1 MALLL
6 RASQALRP
14 AARLTR
20 TRLSMATTV
29 AEDTVPPVTL
39 LSGFL
44 GAGKTSM
51 LTSILQN
58 REDLKVAVVVND
70 VAAVNVDGSIVKRE
84 LVETDGEPVELLE
97 LQNGCVCCGPEAG
110 ELAQS
115 IRGMVKGRGFD
126 HVVVELSGVADP
138 SVVKA
143 NLKAGDVDVERV
155 VTLVDAPAFC
165 EQWMSYDVMED
176 RIQDEDEDPYHPTTM
191 KQALA
196 SKADLEADPCA
207 AGQKVA
213 ALLAAQVECADVIA
227 VGDSA

>member
-6 RASQALRP
+6 RASRALRP
-14 AARLTR
+14 AATRLTR
-20 TRLSMATTV
+20 KTRLSAAAATAT
-29 AEDTVPPVTL
+29 EESVPPVTL

-110 ELAQS
+110 EL
-115 IRGMVKGRGFD
+115 
-126 HVVVELSGVADP
+126 
-138 SVVKA
+138 
-143 NLKAGDVDVERV
+143 
-155 VTLVDAPAFC
+155 
-165 EQWMSYDVMED
+165 
-176 RIQDEDEDPYHPTTM
+176 
-191 KQALA
+191 
-196 SKADLEADPCA
+196 
-207 AGQKVA
+207 
-213 ALLAAQVECADVIA
+213 
-227 VGDSA
+227 